1 MTSTTVSPADADD
14 ATTVLPWWAAAAMA
28 VMSGCLLALS
38 YSLQPLWWAA
48 WLAPAPVLAA
58 AVACPPRRAMLLGA
72 LAGLVAGSTTLSYY
86 IQVAGMPIAIVIM
99 IAHTVFW
106 AGAIRLAAR
115 AALGIRS
122 PLAVFALPAFAAG
135 LETVV
140 ATFSPHGTAGSLGY
154 SQMDVLPVIQVAAL
168 GGVPAIVFVVLSSA
182 ALMGLFIGRLMGARL
197 PWRQVGGAA
206 LLVFALIGSALAF
219 GTFELRQADNGPTV
233 AIRLITTDRFA
244 NISED
249 WAQVWAAYQPAIEAA
264 ATPGSVVVLPE
275 KIALL
280 SGEAAHAAALDVA
293 GVAQKMRATIAWGVE
308 VQEAPDRFANRAF
321 VAHRDGEISTY
332 DKQHPVPLLEARDR
346 PGRSLLIGD
355 IAGAHT
361 GVAICKDM
369 HFASLGSDYGLRGV
383 RLMLVPAWDFVRD
396 AWLSDRLTALRGVES
411 GFAIARATREGISS
425 VSDRHG
431 RILAE
436 APSTQDV
443 TIVRAAVTLSAAP
456 GPTLYDQIGDAFGW
470 MCLAV
475 AVAFVIANIF
485 VPSRMA

>member
-1 MTSTTVSPADADD
+1 MTSTTVSAADTDD
-14 ATTVLPWWAAAAMA
+14 AATVLPWWAAAAMA

-58 AVACPPRRAMLLGA
+58 AVASPPRRAMLLGA
-72 LAGLVAGSTTLSYY
+72 IAGLIAGSMTFSYYLEVAGTPVT
-86 IQVAGMPIAIVIM
+86 IGIM
-99 IAHTVFW
+99 AAHTVFW

-115 AALGIRS
+115 AAVGLRS
-122 PLAVFALPAFAAG
+122 SLAVFALPAFTAG

-140 ATFSPHGTAGSLGY
+140 AAYSPHGTAGSLGY
-154 SQMDVLPVIQVAAL
+154 SQMDVLPLIQVAAF
-168 GGVPAIVFVVLSSA
+168 GGLPAIVFVVLSGGA
-182 ALMGLFIGRLMGARL
+182 GLGLFIGRLMGAPL

-206 LLVFALIGSALAF
+206 LAVMALVASALAF
-219 GTFELRQADNGPTV
+219 GTFELRQNDNGPTV
-233 AIRLITTDRFA
+233 AVRLISTDRFA
-244 NISED
+244 RTAD
-249 WAQVWAAYQPAIEAA
+249 WADVWAAYEPAAEAA

-275 KIALL
+275 KLALL

-293 GVAQKMRATIAWGVE
+293 AVAKKMRATIAWGLE
-308 VQEAPDRFANRAF
+308 VQEAPGQFANRAF
-321 VAHRDGEISTY
+321 VANPDGQISTY
-332 DKQHPVPLLEARDR
+332 DKQHPVPILEARDR

-355 IAGAHT
+355 IAGART

-369 HFASLGSDYGLRGV
+369 HFASLGSDYGRGGA
-383 RLMLVPAWDFVRD
+383 RLMLVPAWDFDRD

-436 APSTQDV
+436 AMSTQGMTV
-443 TIVRAAVTLSAAP
+443 VRAAVTLSAAA
-456 GPTLYDQIGDAFGW
+456 GRTLYDQIGDAFGW
-470 MCLAV
+470 LCLA
-475 AVAFVIANIF
+475 AAAAFVFANIF
-485 VPSRMA
+485 TRRSRV